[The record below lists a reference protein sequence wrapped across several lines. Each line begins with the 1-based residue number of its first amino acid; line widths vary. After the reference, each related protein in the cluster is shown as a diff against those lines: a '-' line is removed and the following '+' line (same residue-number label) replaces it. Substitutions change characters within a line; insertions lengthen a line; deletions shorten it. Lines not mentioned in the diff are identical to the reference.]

1 MKKNFYF
8 LSTGVLLLGLVIT
21 WFVLDYYQYSPK
33 WVLLLAFIFPYVLT
47 TISFALTSK
56 SLKAKGMSFMKGILQ
71 GFYLRFFVSFIFLG
85 TLGYFYKSLVVPLVV
100 LFFISYILF
109 LVLEIKN
116 LLYTLR
122 ADSEK
127 Q

>member
-1 MKKNFYF
+1 MKKNFYL
-8 LSTGVLLLGLVIT
+8 LSTALLIVGTIAT
-21 WFVLDYYQYSPK
+21 WFVIDYYHYSPK
-33 WVLLLAFIFPYVLT
+33 WVLILAFVFPYLLT

-71 GFYLRFFVSFIFLG
+71 GFYLRFFISFLFLG
-85 TLGYFYKSLVVPLVV
+85 VLGYLYKSLVIPLVV
-100 LFFISYILF
+100 IFFLSYILF

-122 ADSEK
+122 TDSER